1 MEKSGQIQLSKHDK
15 VMISQRKS
23 IEVVNIF
30 WFGHTSLLLL
40 NKKDVK
46 QTFPLTKVIQE
57 VLADLKMNKNIAI
70 VS

>member
-23 IEVVNIF
+23 TEVVNIF

-57 VLADLKMNKNIAI
+57 VLADLKMGQTC
-70 VS
+70 